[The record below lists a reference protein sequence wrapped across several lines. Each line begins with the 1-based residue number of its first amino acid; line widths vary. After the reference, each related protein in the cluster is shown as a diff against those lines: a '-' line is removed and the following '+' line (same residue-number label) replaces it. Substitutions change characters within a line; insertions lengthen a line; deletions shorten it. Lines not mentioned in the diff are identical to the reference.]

1 MREYWT
7 EDSRKIL
14 KTIGKLIKANTP
26 MHLYQKGV
34 PPLTVYAREV
44 IHKQKG
50 SLLLLF
56 KPGSS
61 KVKKEKCFIS
71 FQPKGQPLYGF
82 EGVPLLESEQHVA
95 IPFPEAIYRV
105 QRRKHARVETPGN
118 SKAVFTFRNRRRIYN
133 CQVLDFS
140 MRGARLLGKV
150 FGEVKKGGVIEPISF
165 SLCSRYSDTEERINI
180 PEATVTRMVERKDDE
195 TELGIFFKVP
205 PDNVELADAVELY
218 IQMRMIEDDS
228 F

>member
-14 KTIGKLIKANTP
+14 KTITRLIKANTP
-26 MHLYQKGV
+26 LHLYQKGV
-34 PPLTVYAREV
+34 PPHTVYARE
-44 IHKQKG
+44 IINKKKG
-50 SLLLLF
+50 ALLLLF

-61 KVKKEKCFIS
+61 RVKQEKCFIS

-82 EGVPLLESEQHVA
+82 EGIPLLESEQHIA
-95 IPFPEAIYRV
+95 MSFPEAIYRV

-118 SKAVFTFRNRRRIYN
+118 SKAVFTFRNRHRIQN
-133 CQVLDFS
+133 CRVLDFS
-140 MRGARLLGKV
+140 MRGARLVGEI
-150 FGEVKKGGVIEPISF
+150 FGEVKKGDVIEPISL
-165 SLCSRYSDTEERINI
+165 SLCSRYSATEERINL
-180 PEATVTRMVERKDDE
+180 PEATVTRVVERPDNE

-205 PDNVELADAVELY
+205 QNNLELADTVELY
-218 IQMRMIEDDS
+218 IQMRMIEEDS